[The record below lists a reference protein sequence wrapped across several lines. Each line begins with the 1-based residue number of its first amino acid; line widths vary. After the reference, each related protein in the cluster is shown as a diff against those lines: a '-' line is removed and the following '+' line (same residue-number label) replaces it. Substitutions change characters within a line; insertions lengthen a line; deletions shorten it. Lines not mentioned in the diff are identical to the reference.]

1 MTVEDLEGLNL
12 PQLIDQLADVAM
24 PAPMSYV
31 PETAGWW
38 VLAALFAFGLALAAI
53 VIARRR
59 QRNQY
64 RRLALIELKNIEARS
79 TDAGALHDVAALVR
93 RTALAAYPRQEVAHL
108 YGDAWREFL
117 NTSTTID
124 LGPGVDVLVNGPY
137 RKPAPA
143 TVGAVAVAHDFVRE
157 PLTEPLTAAKRWIER
172 HHA

>member
-24 PAPMSYV
+24 PAPISYA

-64 RRLALIELKNIEARS
+64 RRAALEELNDIEARS
-79 TDAGALHDVAALVR
+79 MDDSVLRDTAAVVR
-93 RTALAAYPRQEVAHL
+93 RTALIAFPRHDVAHL
-108 YGDAWREFL
+108 YGTAWREFL
-117 NTSTTID
+117 TSSASID
-124 LGPGVDVLVNGPY
+124 LGPGVDALVNGPY
-137 RKPAPA
+137 RRPTSAS
-143 TVGAVAVAHDFVRE
+143 VDE
-157 PLTEPLTAAKRWIER
+157 PLIAAKRWIER